1 MRMLFCLLFLIS
13 TSCNQGSIS
22 DEQRKKLKEE
32 KADRKIQRL
41 TEADILNAAKSN
53 AEKIFLE
60 KDSSQLIW
68 VSLSDSSITS
78 FQKKMKEA
86 YQYAFDEG
94 MESFDNI
101 EDMGDGNI
109 VFTRS
114 SINADSIAGYWMIL
128 LDKKNVIIGMQ

>member
-1 MRMLFCLLFLIS
+1 MRMLCCLLFLIS

-22 DEQRKKLKEE
+22 DEQRQKLKEE

-86 YQYAFDEG
+86 YQYTFDEG

-114 SINADSIAGYWMIL
+114 SINEDSIAGYWMIL